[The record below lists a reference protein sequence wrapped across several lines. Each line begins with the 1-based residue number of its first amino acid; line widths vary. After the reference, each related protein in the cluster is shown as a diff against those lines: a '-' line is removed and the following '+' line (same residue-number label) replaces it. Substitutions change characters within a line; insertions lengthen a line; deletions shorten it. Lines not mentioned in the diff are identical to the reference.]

1 MTAILDVRDLVT
13 VFHTDR
19 GPVRAVDGVS
29 FTIARGETLGIVG
42 ESGSGKSVTAQSIMR
57 LLEPPAR
64 IEAGQVLF
72 EGRDVLAMSQSE
84 LADWRGA
91 SAAMVFQDSL
101 TGLNPVLRILPQ
113 VSEHVVAHG
122 RMAPPA
128 ARRHGIDLL
137 RRMGVASPERA
148 AAAFP
153 HQFSGGMRQRV
164 MLAIGM
170 ANEPSL
176 LIADEPTTALDVT
189 IQAQILD
196 LMAGLNEK
204 FGTAIMLI
212 SHDLG
217 VIGSLCRRIAV
228 MYAGEV
234 VETGPTAEVLAAPR
248 HPYAWALAN
257 AVPRLDRPVTARLP
271 SIEGMPPD
279 PLAMPRGCRFALR
292 CAHRI
297 ARCDAEHPPL
307 TEIAPGRAVRC
318 WVTMDGRQLPPPSL
332 PAAAAGPRAAEA
344 EAPLLEAS
352 GLIKHFPLPRKSL
365 FATPELVHAVNG
377 VSLQVARGE
386 SLGVVGESGCGKST
400 LARLITRL
408 HAPNAGN
415 IRFQGQDITALGGEA
430 LRALRPRLQMV
441 FQDPF
446 ASLNPRMRV
455 GQILAEPLRVH
466 GHAAPEERVAA
477 LLDMVGLNPA
487 WAARFPHEFSGGQRQ
502 RISIARALAL
512 NPALIVADEPVSALD
527 VNVQAQVLNLMLE
540 LRARLGLAFLF
551 IAHDLAVVRA
561 FCDRVAVM
569 YLGRFVE
576 EAPAAA
582 LFATPAH
589 PYTVALLSAV
599 PEPGQR
605 RIVLG
610 GEPPSSLRLPQ
621 GCAFRARC
629 PVARPIC
636 AEPPPLVE
644 IAPGR
649 RVLCHAPGSLQMP
662 Q

>member
-217 VIGSLCRRIAV
+217 V
-228 MYAGEV
+228 
-234 VETGPTAEVLAAPR
+234 
-248 HPYAWALAN
+248 
-257 AVPRLDRPVTARLP
+257 
-271 SIEGMPPD
+271 
-279 PLAMPRGCRFALR
+279 
-292 CAHRI
+292 
-297 ARCDAEHPPL
+297 
-307 TEIAPGRAVRC
+307 
-318 WVTMDGRQLPPPSL
+318 
-332 PAAAAGPRAAEA
+332 
-344 EAPLLEAS
+344 
-352 GLIKHFPLPRKSL
+352 
-365 FATPELVHAVNG
+365 
-377 VSLQVARGE
+377 
-386 SLGVVGESGCGKST
+386 
-400 LARLITRL
+400 
-408 HAPNAGN
+408 
-415 IRFQGQDITALGGEA
+415 
-430 LRALRPRLQMV
+430 
-441 FQDPF
+441 
-446 ASLNPRMRV
+446 
-455 GQILAEPLRVH
+455 
-466 GHAAPEERVAA
+466 
-477 LLDMVGLNPA
+477 
-487 WAARFPHEFSGGQRQ
+487 
-502 RISIARALAL
+502 
-512 NPALIVADEPVSALD
+512 
-527 VNVQAQVLNLMLE
+527 
-540 LRARLGLAFLF
+540 
-551 IAHDLAVVRA
+551 
-561 FCDRVAVM
+561 
-569 YLGRFVE
+569 
-576 EAPAAA
+576 
-582 LFATPAH
+582 
-589 PYTVALLSAV
+589 
-599 PEPGQR
+599 
-605 RIVLG
+605 
-610 GEPPSSLRLPQ
+610 
-621 GCAFRARC
+621 
-629 PVARPIC
+629 
-636 AEPPPLVE
+636 
-644 IAPGR
+644 
-649 RVLCHAPGSLQMP
+649 
-662 Q
+662 